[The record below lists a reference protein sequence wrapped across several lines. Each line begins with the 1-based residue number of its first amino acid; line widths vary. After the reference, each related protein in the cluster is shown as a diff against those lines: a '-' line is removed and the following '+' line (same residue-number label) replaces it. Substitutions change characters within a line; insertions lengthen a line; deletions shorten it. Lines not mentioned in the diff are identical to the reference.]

1 MVLKGRSRAQVSVEL
16 IIIFAAVVAIALLL
30 ITQLQK
36 TTKEGSD
43 VIEDK
48 ANDIF
53 DQISDIK

>member
-1 MVLKGRSRAQVSVEL
+1 MSSRAQVSVEL
-16 IIIFAAVVAIALLL
+16 IIIFAAVVAVALLL

-36 TTKEGSD
+36 TTQEGSK

-53 DQISDIK
+53 DQISDIE

>member
-1 MVLKGRSRAQVSVEL
+1 MVSRFHSRAQVSVEL
-16 IIIFAAVVAIALLL
+16 IIIFAAVVAVALLL

-36 TTKEGSD
+36 TTKEGSE

-48 ANDIF
+48 AEDIF